1 MLVNIKSDYFIRIIL
16 SYLDVLSKLRII
28 KYNKALQN
36 KIDINISDYERNSK
50 TYIIFKENNI
60 VEEYDSVNDE
70 LIFEGEYLNRKR
82 NGKGKEYDD
91 YGKLIFDGEYLNGK
105 RNGKGKEYDIYGN
118 LIFEGEYL
126 NGKKWNGK
134 GYDEGKIIYEL
145 KDGKGFIQDNIRI
158 NSYRYVILLGEYI
171 NGEANGK
178 MKEHVCDSLIFDGEY
193 LNGKRNG
200 KGKEFKNNILIFEG
214 EYLNGKKWNGKQ
226 SIQNYGKDEIYEIKN
241 GKGFLV
247 EFDQARDYY
256 EGEFFNGERNG
267 KGKEYFNGNRIKFDG
282 EYLNGKRNGKGKE
295 Y

>member
-1 MLVNIKSDYFIRIIL
+1 MLENSKSKFILEKIFSFINEGRKLIL
-16 SYLDVLSKLRII
+16 L
-28 KYNKALQN
+28 KYNKYFQN
-36 KIDINISDYERNSK
+36 KIEISLMNYEIYSTRYI
-50 TYIIFKENNI
+50 TYDQNGQGKEYNLDDH
-60 VEEYDSVNDE
+60 VLY
-70 LIFEGEYLNRKR
+70 EGGYLKGKR

-91 YGKLIFDGEYLNGK
+91 FSPEDVIFEGEYLNNK
-105 RNGKGKEYDIYGN
+105 RNGKGKEYDLEGN
-118 LIFEGEYL
+118 MMFEGEYL

-178 MKEHVCDSLIFDGEY
+178 MKEHFCDSLIFDGEY

-226 SIQNYGKDEIYEIKN
+226 NIQNYGKDEIYEIKN

-267 KGKEYFNGNRIKFDG
+267 KGKEYFNGNRIN
-282 EYLNGKRNGKGKE
+282 LKE
-295 Y
+295 NI